1 MTSSRAPD
9 EARPLLPEETFE
21 PLLSRPGILV
31 ERITS
36 HGNVTPVDQP
46 YCQAF
51 DEWVM
56 VVSGAA
62 RLLMAG
68 QEHTLGPGGHL
79 LIPAGVEHWV
89 TYTSPSEPTVWLA
102 VHVTAANSKEGNP
115 EVQDASIAQCT
126 PRNSHAI

>member
-9 EARPLLPEETFE
+9 GAPFPPDETFE
-21 PLLSRPGILV
+21 PLLSRPGVLV

-36 HGNVTPVDQP
+36 YGNVTPADQP
-46 YCQAF
+46 YCQAS

-68 QEHTLGPGGHL
+68 QEHTLGAGDHL

-89 TYTSPSEPTVWLA
+89 TYTSLSEPTVWLA
-102 VHVTAANSKEGNP
+102 VHVAA
-115 EVQDASIAQCT
+115 AS
-126 PRNSHAI
+126 S

>member
-9 EARPLLPEETFE
+9 GALSPQEQTPQAETFE
-21 PLLSRPGILV
+21 SLLSRPGILV

-36 HGNVTPVDQP
+36 HGNVTPADQP
-46 YCQAF
+46 YRQAY
-51 DEWVM
+51 DEWVI

-62 RLLMAG
+62 RLRMAG
-68 QEHTLGPGGHL
+68 EEHTLGRGDHL

-102 VHVTAANSKEGNP
+102 VHLPAANLEEGESVN
-115 EVQDASIAQCT
+115 AS
-126 PRNSHAI
+126 